1 MSTPEDVQNVLS
13 AEQIAAAKAEQ
24 ERLRKSDEYLL
35 APSYDEFQH
44 GLTRNLV
51 IEKALAEGLDPH
63 ELALSRLQ
71 ESTAA

>member
-1 MSTPEDVQNVLS
+1 MSTPEGVPRVLTE
-13 AEQIAAAKAEQ
+13 EQKEAAKAEM

-51 IEKALAEGLDPH
+51 VEQAVATGVDPH
-63 ELALSRLQ
+63 ELAQTRLS
-71 ESTAA
+71 ESAAA